1 MTNFALEKFNVTN
14 LTENQVEQLTKIENY
29 IQKQLQ
35 QATNSVVVIE
45 GAAGTGKSVI
55 LTKLFEK
62 LQRGTKELDSAYYGL
77 KNKFTVNHPELLKV
91 YQELS
96 ETVTSLKKSDYMRPT
111 SLINQAHKN
120 KQRYDVIVVDE
131 GHLLL
136 SKPEPYIRFKQDN
149 QLSELIKLAR
159 VVIVVFD
166 FNQVMQSK
174 MFWNRALL
182 EKCLAPYPHQTFEL
196 TMQYRMQ
203 APASVQTWVSAL
215 ASGTIL
221 SLPKDVGHY
230 DLRIFER
237 AADMYATIKQRN
249 EAVGLSRML
258 ATTGFV
264 KRSATEHNVYLDDF
278 NLPWDE
284 YDVQTT
290 PWAERPASINEVG
303 SIYTIQGFDLNYA
316 GVILG
321 PPFMY
326 DEEKDRIFIDTDKVT
341 HREIYKKTPHIT
353 DEKAKEEMKQSVM
366 FHVLNILLTR
376 GTRGLYLTAADD
388 KLRDRLMQL

>member
-1 MTNFALEKFNVTN
+1 MKNSVVEKFNVTD
-14 LTENQVEQLTKIENY
+14 LTENQKQQLVKIEGFV
-29 IQKQLQ
+29 QQQLQ
-35 QATNSVVVIE
+35 QSESSIAVIE

-62 LQRGTKELDSAYYGL
+62 LQTGAKNPTSPYYGL

-96 ETVTSLKKSDYMRPT
+96 TTIPSLKKGDYIRPT

-120 KQRYDVIVVDE
+120 NQRYDVIVVDE

-136 SKPEPYIRFKQDN
+136 SKPEPYIRFTQDN
-149 QLSELIKLAR
+149 QLSELIKLAK

-166 FNQVMQSK
+166 FQQVMQSK
-174 MFWNRALL
+174 MFWNRSLL
-182 EKCLAPYPHQTFEL
+182 EKCLAPYPHQTFNL

-203 APASVQTWVSAL
+203 APASVQAWIKALSA
-215 ASGTIL
+215 GQL
-221 SLPKDVGHY
+221 SALPKDLDDY
-230 DLRIFER
+230 DLRIFSR
-237 AADMYATIKQRN
+237 AADMYELVKEKN
-249 EAVGLSRML
+249 ESFGLSRML
-258 ATTGFV
+258 ATTGFT
-264 KRSATEHNVYLDDF
+264 KRTATEHNVYLDDF
-278 NLPWDE
+278 DLPWDE

-290 PWAERPASINEVG
+290 PWAERPESIHEVG

-321 PPFMY
+321 PPFRY
-326 DEEKDRIFIDTDKVT
+326 DEANDQLYIDTDKVT
-341 HREIYKKTPHIT
+341 HREIYKKTPHVT
-353 DEKAKEEMKQSVM
+353 DEKSMQQMKQSVM
-366 FHVLNILLTR
+366 FHVLNVLLTR

-388 KLRDRLMQL
+388 DLRQRLERL